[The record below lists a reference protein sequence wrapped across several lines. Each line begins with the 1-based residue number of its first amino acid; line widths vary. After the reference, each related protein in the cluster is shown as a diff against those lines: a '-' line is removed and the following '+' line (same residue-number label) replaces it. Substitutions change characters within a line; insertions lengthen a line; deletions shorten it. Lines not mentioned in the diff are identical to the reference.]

1 MCSLYKY
8 IINKV
13 RTVVCLSMQGGSQS
27 MNVHNQTIFIFVLLV
42 YMFIS
47 IYFLVFCIKTQNILN
62 SKANIKSINNNTR

>member
-27 MNVHNQTIFIFVLLV
+27 MNVYNQTIFIFVLLV

-47 IYFLVFCIKTQNILN
+47 IYFLVFYIKTQNILN